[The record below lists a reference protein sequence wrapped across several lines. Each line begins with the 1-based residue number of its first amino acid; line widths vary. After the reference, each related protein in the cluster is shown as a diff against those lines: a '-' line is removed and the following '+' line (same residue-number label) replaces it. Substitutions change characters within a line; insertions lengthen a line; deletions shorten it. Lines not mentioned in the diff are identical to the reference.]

1 MKIEE
6 EKLTKGMQTVL
17 ENEYYSKVEKE
28 YLTTSDF
35 HYYDLFLNNLLACC
49 SLIPF

>member
-6 EKLTKGMQTVL
+6 EKLTKGMKTVF

-35 HYYDLFLNNLLACC
+35 HYDLFLNDLLACC